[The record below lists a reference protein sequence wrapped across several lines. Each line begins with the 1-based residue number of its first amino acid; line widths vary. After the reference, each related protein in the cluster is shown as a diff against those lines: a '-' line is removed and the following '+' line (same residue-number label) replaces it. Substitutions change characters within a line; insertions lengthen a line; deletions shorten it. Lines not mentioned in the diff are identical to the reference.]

1 VSGDWRNNGGTFN
14 HSSEV
19 EFDGGDGQ
27 KISGSAFCNVTFG
40 GTGTKYL
47 GGIINVSGWLKI
59 DSLATFDV
67 GPEDDDAYYNITVGS
82 HWYNNIMSP
91 DVNWIGAIVKLVL
104 SLLLGATI
112 GMERRR
118 KGQIAGLRTF
128 ALISM
133 GATLAM
139 LISIY
144 IPQEYMGLKNGDP
157 GRIAAQVVSGV
168 GFLGAGA
175 IIQMKGSV
183 RGLTTAAGIWM
194 TACIG
199 LAVGAGMYLISIIT
213 TLLIIFILVNIE
225 RIEQRHNFLWESKII
240 RVKMHGILDDIQPL
254 RDTINSN
261 DIHISD
267 EFMKFDYENEFTIV
281 NFMVRS
287 NTHVNVPSLFKEIK
301 RLGDP
306 ISITIT
312 NEMNM

>member
-1 VSGDWRNNGGTFN
+1 MDF
-14 HSSEV
+14 
-19 EFDGGDGQ
+19 F
-27 KISGSAFCNVTFG
+27 
-40 GTGTKYL
+40 Y
-47 GGIINVSGWLKI
+47 IILNFAVLETNCQGNMLQSI
-59 DSLATFDV
+59 
-67 GPEDDDAYYNITVGS
+67 
-82 HWYNNIMSP
+82 YNNIISP
-91 DVNWIGAIVKLVL
+91 DVNLIGAVAKLVL
-104 SLLLGATI
+104 SLVLGAII

-194 TACIG
+194 AACIG
-199 LAVGAGMYLISIIT
+199 LAVGAGMYLISIIA

-225 RIEQRHNFLWESKII
+225 RIEVRHNFLWESKII
-240 RVKMHGILDDIQPL
+240 RVKMRGILDDIQPL
-254 RDTINSN
+254 REAITSN
-261 DIHISD
+261 DVHISD
-267 EFMKFDYENEFTIV
+267 EFMKFDYVEAYTIV

-287 NTHVNVPSLFKEIK
+287 TGKVNVPDLFNKIK
-301 RLGDP
+301 QLGNP
-306 ISITIT
+306 MSITIT

>member
-1 VSGDWRNNGGTFN
+1 MLENIYND
-14 HSSEV
+14 
-19 EFDGGDGQ
+19 
-27 KISGSAFCNVTFG
+27 
-40 GTGTKYL
+40 
-47 GGIINVSGWLKI
+47 II
-59 DSLATFDV
+59 
-67 GPEDDDAYYNITVGS
+67 
-82 HWYNNIMSP
+82 SP
-91 DVNWIGAIVKLVL
+91 DVNLWGAIVKLVL
-104 SLLLGATI
+104 SLVLGATI
-112 GMERRR
+112 GIERRR

-144 IPQEYMGLKNGDP
+144 IPQEYLGLKNGDP

-199 LAVGAGMYLISIIT
+199 LAVGAGMYVISIIA

-225 RIEQRHNFLWESKII
+225 RIEHRHNFMWESKII
-240 RVKMHGILDDIQPL
+240 RVKVHGILDDIQGI
-254 RDTINSN
+254 RDIIKQN
-261 DIHISD
+261 DVHISD
-267 EFMKFDYENEFTIV
+267 EFMKYDYNDGQTIV

-287 NTHVNVPSLFKEIK
+287 KNNVDVPAMFKAIK
-301 RLGDP
+301 QHSDA

>member
-1 VSGDWRNNGGTFN
+1 MLQDIYNS
-14 HSSEV
+14 
-19 EFDGGDGQ
+19 
-27 KISGSAFCNVTFG
+27 
-40 GTGTKYL
+40 
-47 GGIINVSGWLKI
+47 II
-59 DSLATFDV
+59 
-67 GPEDDDAYYNITVGS
+67 
-82 HWYNNIMSP
+82 SP
-91 DVNWIGAIVKLVL
+91 DVNLIGAIAKLVL
-104 SLLLGATI
+104 SLVLGATI
-112 GMERRR
+112 GIERRR

-199 LAVGAGMYLISIIT
+199 LAVGAGMYLISIIA

-225 RIEQRHNFLWESKII
+225 RIELRHNFLWESKII

-254 RDTINSN
+254 RDTLKHN
-261 DIHISD
+261 DVHISD
-267 EFMKFDYENEFTIV
+267 EFMKFDYEDGFTIV
-281 NFMVRS
+281 NFMIRTP
-287 NTHVNVPSLFKEIK
+287 NQVNVPALFKQIK
-301 RLGDP
+301 QLGDP